1 MRGTGAAEEELD
13 LLELELDRACATAAP
28 PAGAEELEAA
38 DQRAAEDRDSVGPA
52 LLDIAADGVAAAQ
65 ALRQASD
72 VLERHG
78 YYRDRFPAPMKASFD
93 SRSGELR
100 AAMEQLGGTLLWL
113 TRPEREADL
122 E

>member
-1 MRGTGAAEEELD
+1 MSSRICWSWSWTAPARPRRPPPGSRTRTPPTSGAAE
-13 LLELELDRACATAAP
+13 
-28 PAGAEELEAA
+28 G
-38 DQRAAEDRDSVGPA
+38 RDSVGPA
-52 LLDIAADGVAAAQ
+52 LRDIAADGVAAAQ

-78 YYRDRFPAPMKASFD
+78 DYRDRFPAPMKATFD

-100 AAMEQLGGTLLWL
+100 AAMEQLGSALLWL